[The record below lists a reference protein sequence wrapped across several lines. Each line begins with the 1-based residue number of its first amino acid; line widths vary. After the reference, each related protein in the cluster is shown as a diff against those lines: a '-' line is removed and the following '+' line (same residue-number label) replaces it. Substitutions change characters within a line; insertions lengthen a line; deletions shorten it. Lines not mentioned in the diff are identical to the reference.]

1 MTQNQKNSW
10 FWGKWNLRHS
20 ISQYST
26 PALQMAL
33 IWANRSNDFFFGHTF
48 ASLHGIKMAVQAAT
62 TWIDLLW
69 MGCPGKLSMEKVKKE
84 SSPHHCR
91 YLKHENLT
99 SSLMCSTC
107 SSRNSFLSV
116 SDLFFFKSDWPIRAA
131 NSKSRSF
138 CRALRKESK
147 WQRKG

>member
-1 MTQNQKNSW
+1 
-10 FWGKWNLRHS
+10 
-20 ISQYST
+20 
-26 PALQMAL
+26 
-33 IWANRSNDFFFGHTF
+33 
-48 ASLHGIKMAVQAAT
+48 MAVQAAT